1 MPRFSYR
8 KVDRNR
14 LTKVYP
20 YVRFPPRYAFEFDT
34 FPGDSTV
41 EAGKITFND
50 TDSAIYTYTG
60 TYSTAP
66 SVVISTVDSAGNS
79 GTNVSVTVTSISTTS
94 ATITSSAKFTGQ
106 VHIHVA
112 AV

>member
-41 EAGKITFND
+41 EAGKITFNNSESE
-50 TDSAIYTYTG
+50 TYTYTG
-60 TYSTAP
+60 VYSSAP
-66 SVVISTVDSAGNS
+66 SVVITTVDSAGNN
-79 GTNVSVTVTSISTTS
+79 GTNVSVTVSAITTTS
-94 ATITSSAKFTGQ
+94 VTVSASAKFTGQ
-106 VHIHVA
+106 VHVHVA

>member
-1 MPRFSYR
+1 MARFTYR

-14 LTKVYP
+14 FTKVYP
-20 YVRFPPRYAFEFDT
+20 YVRFPPRIAFQFDEL
-34 FPGDSTV
+34 PGDSAV
-41 EAGKITFND
+41 EAGKVTF
-50 TDSAIYTYTG
+50 TDSDSEIYTFVG

-66 SVVISTVDSAGNS
+66 SVIVSTVDSSASNN
-79 GTNVSVTVTSISTTS
+79 TNVSITITSISTTS
-94 ATITSSAKFTGQ
+94 ATITSSSPFTGQ